1 MPRKTSR
8 RKPTRKTSR
17 RKPTRKTAR
26 RKSTRKT
33 SRRKSTRKTSRR
45 KPTRKTSGIK
55 SPTTTRGGNE
65 YLFSVWYVNKPKVNN
80 KLTVIN
86 PTVKLDDDNEWI
98 FSGFVKANSLEE
110 AKTWLR
116 SLGSIKKYTGTS
128 EERLDITVFQILF

>member
-1 MPRKTSR
+1 MP
-8 RKPTRKTSR
+8 
-17 RKPTRKTAR
+17 
-26 RKSTRKT
+26 RKT
-33 SRRKSTRKTSRR
+33 SRRKSTRRGAKAGKTSRR
-45 KPTRKTSGIK
+45 KPTRRGAKAGKTSRRK
-55 SPTTTRGGNE
+55 SPTTTGGGNE

-86 PTVKLDDDNEWI
+86 PTVKLDDDNEWV

-128 EERLDITVFQILF
+128 EERLDITVFQIPF